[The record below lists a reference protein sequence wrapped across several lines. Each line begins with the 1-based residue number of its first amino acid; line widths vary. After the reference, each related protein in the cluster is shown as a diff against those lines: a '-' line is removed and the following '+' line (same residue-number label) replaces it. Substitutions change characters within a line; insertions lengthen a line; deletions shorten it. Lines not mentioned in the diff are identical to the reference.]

1 MTPEEYSRVLRARGR
16 VHVAN
21 ALRDSPSPPP
31 RAGSTLRTPA
41 AARAAML
48 ANAEVDA
55 FYGTPRSAERRASPG
70 HYALESPLATPAT
83 LPEIRAEPLRA
94 SRVASLDDTPLGA
107 TWTRPDVFARALGTR
122 NYFAADARDDPP
134 SPR

>member
-1 MTPEEYSRVLRARGR
+1 
-16 VHVAN
+16 
-21 ALRDSPSPPP
+21 
-31 RAGSTLRTPA
+31 
-41 AARAAML
+41 ML

-94 SRVASLDDTPLGA
+94 SRVASLDDTSLGA

-122 NYFAADARDDPP
+122 
-134 SPR
+134 

>member
-1 MTPEEYSRVLRARGR
+1 MLRARGR

-70 HYALESPLATPAT
+70 HYALESPLATSAT

-94 SRVASLDDTPLGA
+94 SKPSLSPPEVALVS
-107 TWTRPDVFARALGTR
+107 
-122 NYFAADARDDPP
+122 PP
-134 SPR
+134 SEVFRSDLKL